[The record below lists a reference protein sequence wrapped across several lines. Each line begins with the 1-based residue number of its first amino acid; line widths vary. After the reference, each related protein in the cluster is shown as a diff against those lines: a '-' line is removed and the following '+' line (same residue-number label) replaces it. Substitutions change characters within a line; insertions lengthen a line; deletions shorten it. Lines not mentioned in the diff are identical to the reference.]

1 MDMDIGNN
9 IIRGMSTSSSRI
21 SLRESSTH
29 LITSLSPY
37 HKRMEIQNNPLN
49 KDVQE
54 PIDSS
59 QLSYASN
66 KEQIGN
72 LVRRATNN
80 SS

>member
-1 MDMDIGNN
+1 MDMDIDSN
-9 IIRGMSTSSSRI
+9 IIRGMSASSSRI
-21 SLRESSTH
+21 SSRESSTH
-29 LITSLSPY
+29 LIISLSPY
-37 HKRMEIQNNPLN
+37 NKRMEIQNNPLN